1 MTCVVA
7 FCCMWC
13 MSSCVP
19 GCDMCLP
26 NVVPSWVP
34 HVRYTSEVGRSFTPI
49 TLVAARI
56 AVAVSCGSACD
67 SVSLRERSYFG
78 HRSASVCTCVYGD
91 NRHLYCSVVYIYMLH
106 IYLYIRSALVV
117 LS

>member
-7 FCCMWC
+7 FCCKWC

-34 HVRYTSEVGRSFTPI
+34 HVRDTSEVGRSFTPV

-78 HRSASVCTCVYGD
+78 HRSASVVRACMEITGTCTV
-91 NRHLYCSVVYIYMLH
+91 
-106 IYLYIRSALVV
+106 ALVRAR
-117 LS
+117 LEITTCM